1 MQQDQKHGSAMSKR
15 SNVLVVEDDDMTI
28 ELMRAMLSPRYEV
41 FTATNAHEGIER
53 LEHHSIDIILVDISL
68 LGSKNGLELTQ
79 EIKGNQRW
87 QHLPI
92 IAVTA
97 HAYMRD
103 KKNALEAGCDYY
115 FAKPINHY
123 QLIDKMEE
131 LLHRDSIQS

>member
-1 MQQDQKHGSAMSKR
+1 MSKR
-15 SNVLVVEDDDMTI
+15 WTVLVVEDDDMTV
-28 ELMRAMLSPRYEV
+28 ELMRAMLSPRYDV
-41 FTATNAHEGIER
+41 FTATNAHEGIEQ
-53 LEHHSIDIILVDISL
+53 LEQHSIDIILVDISL

-79 EIKGNQRW
+79 EIRSSPPWK
-87 QHLPI
+87 HLPI

-131 LLHRDSIQS
+131 LLHRDAIQS